1 MHHNG
6 GGLFLAGHFRT
17 PPITPMPIFRK
28 TSSGPLGD
36 PRSAERWLPTLPA
49 NDPLL
54 AQRSIVAELRALAER
69 TARRGP
75 SALEAVFSVDTYANG
90 LAQTLTAQYVQH
102 VGRSAKI
109 GDQLWQALFELA
121 QGFQEC
127 YAAFARDVGDQ
138 SPSSKWR
145 ALLPGLAGRQIACM
159 RQDAKLRLY
168 RCERWDAAKWSGL
181 FGTFMRA
188 CGHRFEREP
197 LRLTPMGGPTT
208 IEREFL
214 MTLLLHL
221 ANPGNLTPKEVEWIA
236 EQLDGWCQPLRLTV
250 TPTSST
256 TFYVDLAGST
266 GLRRRSLA
274 PLDGRVLFV
283 DLRPLHAL
291 LVQNRTVLEQAVR
304 NEHGSESSSLHR
316 EQFALFNKLASRIDP
331 EYRPLARRG
340 ERKLASGPVDAIVGF
355 PAICTHLRRD
365 DMPAVAPAGSGRS
378 FGSTMELAVFGRT
391 RGPGA
396 GLRSGLERPPAFTAP
411 GNIWEMKD
419 ISASGFRLNAP
430 MGAATELTLNT
441 LVAIRRRDQEGWV
454 LGITRRMRRLSA
466 QEAEIGLQLIANAL
480 VNADLCELRKVRES
494 DYSVN
499 GEIPTITGREFQ
511 GLFLSFS
518 RREGEPPVQSLIVP
532 AVEYHASKQYTLRTG
547 ASPRTIR
554 YGRVLERHADWVWT
568 VADPVAPG
576 TAAAGSGPAA

>member
-1 MHHNG
+1 M
-6 GGLFLAGHFRT
+6 LRFRS
-17 PPITPMPIFRK
+17 K
-28 TSSGPLGD
+28 SSGPLGD
-36 PRSAERWLPTLPA
+36 PRSAERWLPTLPT
-49 NDPLL
+49 NDPLV
-54 AQRSIVAELRALAER
+54 AQRSIVAELRTVAER

-75 SALEAVFSVDTYANG
+75 ATLEAVFCVDAYAHG
-90 LAQTLTAQYVQH
+90 LARTLTTQYVQH

-127 YAAFARDVGDQ
+127 YAAFARDLGDQ
-138 SPSSKWR
+138 PPGGKWR
-145 ALLPGLAGRQIACM
+145 ALLPGLIGRQIAYL

-181 FGTFMRA
+181 FGIFMRA

-221 ANPGNLTPKEVEWIA
+221 ANPGNLTPNEVEWIA
-236 EQLDGWCQPLRLTV
+236 EQLDAWCQPLRLTV
-250 TPTSST
+250 TPASST
-256 TFYVDLAGST
+256 TFYVDLAGSA
-266 GLRRRSLA
+266 GLRRRALA

-291 LVQNRTVLEQAVR
+291 LVQNQTVLEQAVR
-304 NEHGSESSSLHR
+304 SEPRSESNSRHR
-316 EQFALFNKLASRIDP
+316 EQLGLFNKIASRIDP
-331 EYRPLARRG
+331 EYQPLARRG

-355 PAICTHLRRD
+355 PSICTYLRRD
-365 DMPAVAPAGSGRS
+365 DTTAIAPTGTRRS
-378 FGSTMELAVFGRT
+378 FGDAMEIAVFGRA
-391 RGPGA
+391 REPGS
-396 GLRSGLERPPAFTAP
+396 GLRPVPERLSPLTAP
-411 GNIWEMKD
+411 GRTWEIKD

-430 MGAATELTLNT
+430 MGTATELTLNT
-441 LVAIRRRDQEGWV
+441 LVAIRRRDQEAWV
-454 LGITRRMRRLSA
+454 LGIVRRMRRLSA
-466 QEAEIGLQLIANAL
+466 QEAEIGLQLIANSLA
-480 VNADLCELRKVRES
+480 NADLWEQRKVREA

-499 GEIPTITGREFQ
+499 GQTPTATGREFR
-511 GLFLSFS
+511 GLFLSFN

-532 AVEYHASKQYTLRTG
+532 VVEYHASRHYMLRTEG
-547 ASPRTIR
+547 SPRTIR

-568 VADPVAPG
+568 FVDPPTPG
-576 TAAAGSGPAA
+576 TAAAGSDPAA